1 MGQFALLY
9 NNLHFPSHLYG
20 AACLVVPLAAI
31 DVISVSEK
39 IMLPLALRSLI
50 ANSDVSNRD
59 KRSPFTLLPSC
70 PVCLRRISSKRSKI
84 EGSNQILVTAHCSYG
99 FDSADRCLVCRIFT
113 DSISDVCDP
122 TIVFIV
128 FN

>member
-20 AACLVVPLAAI
+20 AACLVVPLGAV
-31 DVISVSEK
+31 DVIPISEK
-39 IMLPLALRSLI
+39 IMLPQALHALI
-50 ANSDVSNRD
+50 SNSEINNID
-59 KRSPFTLLPSC
+59 KRNPYTLLPTC

-113 DSISDVCDP
+113 DSISDVCDS
-122 TIVFIV
+122 TSLFLLY
-128 FN
+128 